1 MNDNDK
7 LGNGSDDREVELH
20 VSFDSL
26 THTIPKPFSCFSMG
40 STNSLPPMIANI
52 STTQDNNEVLLS
64 SGDPNHQSH
73 DFNT

>member
-1 MNDNDK
+1 MTMISWEMA
-7 LGNGSDDREVELH
+7 LMTERWSYMCH
-20 VSFDSL
+20 L
-26 THTIPKPFSCFSMG
+26 THLLIPKPFSCFSMG
-40 STNSLPPMIANI
+40 STNLLPPMIANI